1 MLLLPF
7 FFSLCETNV
16 LAFASVT
23 PFSNYTGRD
32 PAGRCV
38 VFYHIRKSAGGTI
51 TSLLKRAG
59 ASSQRL
65 DGNTGLQGWG
75 GQGEEEISKDGKRK
89 VTSWEPSEH
98 AELFTGHFKWGAH
111 EMIGNALG
119 RKCYTTMVIRNPLNH
134 TISRYFWGTRKTKKR
149 SPELFINYLQTSYL
163 RIGQQLALPGATAAE
178 MTENTLSMLRQV
190 DVLGLTEDIPGFLSD
205 FNRAFGLSAKT
216 MQVNKKNLKVD
227 SANGL
232 TIQHASGARDTDAIT
247 VRTPQAMAV
256 LRKVTAADQDIY
268 AAVTQLIRSRRSRYF
283 SPVE

>member
-89 VTSWEPSEH
+89 VASWEPSEH
-98 AELFTGHFKWGAH
+98 AELFSGHFKWGAH

-119 RKCYTTMVIRNPLNH
+119 GEVLHHHGH
-134 TISRYFWGTRKTKKR
+134 TE
-149 SPELFINYLQTSYL
+149 P
-163 RIGQQLALPGATAAE
+163 AE
-178 MTENTLSMLRQV
+178 PHNIE
-190 DVLGLTEDIPGFLSD
+190 VLLGHEED
-205 FNRAFGLSAKT
+205 KE
-216 MQVNKKNLKVD
+216 
-227 SANGL
+227 
-232 TIQHASGARDTDAIT
+232 
-247 VRTPQAMAV
+247 AV
-256 LRKVTAADQDIY
+256 
-268 AAVTQLIRSRRSRYF
+268 
-283 SPVE
+283 P